1 MSDLRFKYDYNHTFN
16 NGENCSVITYVV
28 ARYSKL
34 KKCWFHHTEYE
45 NIEDAK
51 EAIKDLRK
59 YCPYMKFGLFELIE
73 SYTIN
78 QITE

>member
-1 MSDLRFKYDYNHTFN
+1 MSDLRFKYDYNRTFN
-16 NGENCSVITYVV
+16 NGENGSVITYVV

-34 KKCWFHHTEYE
+34 KKCWFHHTEYK

-59 YCPYMKFGLFELIE
+59 HYHIKFGLFELIE

-78 QITE
+78 QIIE